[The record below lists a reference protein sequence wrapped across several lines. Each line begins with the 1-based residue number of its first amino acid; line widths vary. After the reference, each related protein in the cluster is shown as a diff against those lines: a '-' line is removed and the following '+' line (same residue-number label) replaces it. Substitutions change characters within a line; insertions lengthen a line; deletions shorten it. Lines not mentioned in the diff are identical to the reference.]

1 MIILFLILLRNGKF
15 VEIPKVGNEIE
26 GKMIYKSKIKLQ
38 ENDFLVVT
46 SDGAI
51 HAGIGSSLNFGWERK
66 DIIQFLEQMYD
77 ESYTA
82 KTFGTILLEECN
94 HLYGEKPG
102 DDTTV
107 CVVKIRNRSPVNLMI
122 GPPSDRN
129 DVNKMLS
136 LFFSRRK
143 TYCLRRNHLY
153 HYGGVPP

>member
-1 MIILFLILLRNGKF
+1 
-15 VEIPKVGNEIE
+15 
-26 GKMIYKSKIKLQ
+26 MIYKSKIKLQ

-66 DIIQFLEQMYD
+66 DIVQFLEQMYD

-136 LFFSRRK
+136 LFFSQGGK

-153 HYGGVPP
+153 HYGGVPPEAHGGKS